1 MQPYKLHARRGGSV
15 KSTPDRSSKIR
26 AQTFIVK
33 AMKCNSVLIENFLHG
48 EASVRLPAASEGYFN
63 FLFIYF
69 FYTTIDGTS
78 LRH

>member
-1 MQPYKLHARRGGSV
+1 
-15 KSTPDRSSKIR
+15 
-26 AQTFIVK
+26 
-33 AMKCNSVLIENFLHG
+33 MKCNSVLIENFLHG

-63 FLFIYF
+63 FFFF